1 MKIIEL
7 ETFVVAPRWLFVKV
21 STDDGL
27 FGWGEAVLEGH
38 ARTMAAKIEE
48 LGTFLI
54 GRDPL
59 RIEDIWQSIYRNGCY
74 RGGPVLMSAIS
85 GIDIALWDIK
95 GKYHDAPVHALL
107 GGPVRDK
114 VRSYRWMGGD
124 RPTDLID
131 GARQVIADGFDAV
144 KFNVCSEL
152 QIVDSMRKV
161 DEIVTRLSDLRS
173 AVGNEIDLAFDFH
186 GRVHAPMAK
195 VLLREVEHLRPM
207 FIEDAVVSAQV
218 EAMADLAKY
227 TSIPLVIGE
236 RLHSRYDFK
245 RVFEL
250 RAASVINPDTAHVG
264 GISEMVRIGHMA
276 EAYDVALAPH
286 CPLGPIALA
295 ACLQVDAVC
304 YNAFIQ
310 EQSMGIHYNQ
320 GADLLDYVVEENGF
334 EIEQGFLKIPQRPG
348 LGIEVNEAFVREQ
361 AKTGHDWRAPVWRHE
376 DGSIAEW

>member
-1 MKIIEL
+1 
-7 ETFVVAPRWLFVKV
+7 
-21 STDDGL
+21 
-27 FGWGEAVLEGH
+27 
-38 ARTMAAKIEE
+38 
-48 LGTFLI
+48 
-54 GRDPL
+54 
-59 RIEDIWQSIYRNGCY
+59 
-74 RGGPVLMSAIS
+74 MSAIS

-95 GKYHDAPVHALL
+95 GKYYDAPVHALL

-114 VRSYRWMGGD
+114 IRSYRWIGGD
-124 RPTDLID
+124 RPDGLIA
-131 GARQVIADGFDAV
+131 GAQQVITDGFDAV
-144 KFNVCSEL
+144 KFNVCNEL
-152 QIVDSMRKV
+152 QVVDSIRKV
-161 DEIVTRLSDLRS
+161 DEVVTRLSELRS
-173 AVGNEIDLAFDFH
+173 AVGNKLDLAFDFH

-195 VLLREVEHLRPM
+195 VLIREIEHLRPM

-218 EAMADLAKY
+218 DAMADLARY

-250 RAASVINPDTAHVG
+250 RAAGVINPDAAHVG

-295 ACLQVDAVC
+295 ASLQVDAIC

-310 EQSMGIHYNQ
+310 EQSIGIHYNQ
-320 GADLLDYVVEENGF
+320 GADLLDYLTDDGGFELENGY
-334 EIEQGFLKIPQRPG
+334 LKIPQRAG
-348 LGIEVNEAFVREQ
+348 LGIEVDEDAVRRL
-361 AKTGHDWRAPVWRHE
+361 AVVGHDWRAPVWRHE